1 MQVNFSILPLNPFK
15 KEKTNQV
22 KYTFLK
28 QKAVWIFSEVNT
40 FRKSGVIQCNKLI
53 IGLMHYNF
61 DLLFYTGKGF
71 SVNKSQV
78 FNSRP
83 VLRVAV
89 LQRGQQHSSPFPSFA
104 LLRGGNIIF
113 IFVNTSF

>member
-40 FRKSGVIQCNKLI
+40 SQELQCNKLI
-53 IGLMHYNF
+53 IGFMHYNF
-61 DLLFYTGKGF
+61 DFGKGF
-71 SVNKSQV
+71 NPPQCYFRPSDQISICISQ
-78 FNSRP
+78 FDK
-83 VLRVAV
+83 
-89 LQRGQQHSSPFPSFA
+89 QQ
-104 LLRGGNIIF
+104 
-113 IFVNTSF
+113 